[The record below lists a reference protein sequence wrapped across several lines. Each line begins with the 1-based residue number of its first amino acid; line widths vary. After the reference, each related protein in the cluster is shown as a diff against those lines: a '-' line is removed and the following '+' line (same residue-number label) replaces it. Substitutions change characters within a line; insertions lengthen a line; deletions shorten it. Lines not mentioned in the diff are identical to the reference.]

1 MSQSFYEF
9 RSGAEESFQLVNSI
23 KDPSVGVYA
32 SNWVVVTNNERF
44 LNHAEVKASK
54 ALAPQS
60 GQLWTDDYSSIIPLL
75 RQKKGGPEGRVLDS
89 PTELPE
95 DSA

>member
-44 LNHAEVKASK
+44 LNHAEVRASM
-54 ALAPQS
+54 AEAPQP
-60 GQLWTDDYSSIIPLL
+60 GLLWTDDYSSIIPLL
-75 RQKKGGPEGRVLDS
+75 RKKNDA
-89 PTELPE
+89 PE
-95 DSA
+95 D